1 MPITTDGKNEGLD
14 ALAALADYAALFSD
28 DAATTEISGGTP
40 AYARKALTW
49 GAASG
54 GVVAITNEPEFDVP
68 AGATVRAVGFMTLL
82 TGGVLLAYHNVTDES
97 FGAQGTYTLT
107 AASMTLSDPA

>member
-1 MPITTDGKNEGLD
+1 MPITADGKNEALD

-28 DAATTEISGGTP
+28 DAATTEISGGSP

-49 GAASG
+49 GAAAEG
-54 GVVAITNEPEFDVP
+54 EVAISNQPEFDVP
-68 AGATVRAVGFMTLL
+68 SGVTVRAVGFMTLA
-82 TGGVLLAYHNVTDES
+82 TGGTLLAYHNVTDEA

-107 AASMTLSDPA
+107 SATMTLSDPA